1 MKEKVSPDSYIFRYG
16 LPEGKTFGVGA
27 GGHCRFH
34 VTLNDED
41 LRRKFTPISEVTQKG
56 YVDFLIKCYGK
67 TEQYP
72 EGGVVSQYLEAS
84 KKGDTMQMSGPWPKI
99 TYEGYGNLTLHGKTP
114 PQVIKKTH
122 IAGIAG
128 GTGITP
134 IYAIMN
140 AGLKNKD
147 KTNFYLVYGS
157 RSTEDMLL
165 KKELA
170 QLKDDDPNHLSIQ
183 WMVDSGSKV
192 ECPGTECSEGY
203 ITEAL
208 IKKACPPPG
217 HDVLVMYSGPPAFEA
232 LVLKCL
238 KNLGYTGDMIFKH

>member
-1 MKEKVSPDSYIFRYG
+1 MG
-16 LPEGKTFGVGA
+16 
-27 GGHCRFH
+27 
-34 VTLNDED
+34 
-41 LRRKFTPISEVTQKG
+41 
-56 YVDFLIKCYGK
+56 
-67 TEQYP
+67 
-72 EGGVVSQYLEAS
+72 
-84 KKGDTMQMSGPWPKI
+84 TMAMSGPWPKI

-157 RSTEDMLL
+157 RSSEDMLL

-170 QLKDDDPNHLSIQ
+170 QLKDDDPNHLS
-183 WMVDSGSKV
+183 
-192 ECPGTECSEGY
+192 TECSEGY